1 MPAHSAELKGQKR
14 ATKPAGEA
22 FITPEPPHELQ
33 ASFSFTL
40 GFLEGE
46 AGPDVPFQTERSRVK
61 IVAGCLQT
69 PEQALEAHSPS
80 LLPILP
86 RSPPGRPLPA
96 VWHSRDKL
104 QQ

>member
-46 AGPDVPFQTERSRVK
+46 AGPDVPVSDTVSDRKEQGKDRGRLPSDTRTGSRSTQPQPASHPAQISSRQ
-61 IVAGCLQT
+61 AAPSCLAQ
-69 PEQALEAHSPS
+69 P
-80 LLPILP
+80 
-86 RSPPGRPLPA
+86 
-96 VWHSRDKL
+96 
-104 QQ
+104 